1 MTHTC
6 RSEERASCVERASD
20 NLSENLRSCKLC
32 PRSCGA
38 DRAAG
43 QLGFCRAGSLA
54 KVFRFAPHPGEEPP
68 ISGAKGS
75 GTIFFSHCTMMC
87 VYCQNYRFSQRDEG
101 REVRAHEL
109 FHAFLS
115 LKQAGCHNVNLVT
128 PSHFLPQILEA
139 MRLALS
145 AGFDLPIV
153 YNTSSYEALE
163 IIAALNGVVDVYLAD
178 ARYADA
184 NLAGEYSKTP
194 DYVARS
200 RDALK
205 AMWRQVGP
213 LVLDENDIAQKG
225 LIIRHLVLPGHL
237 DDTRRVLEWTAAE
250 ISTNVAVSLMG
261 QYRPAHEAVRHRT
274 LNRRLSP
281 AEYDEA
287 LKVAQ
292 SFDFETLFIQ
302 PPDSGF
308 PDDLFGERMPGDF

>member
-1 MTHTC
+1 MTHI
-6 RSEERASCVERASD
+6 RHSEQRLSCVERALD
-20 NLSENLRSCKLC
+20 KLTENLRSCKLC
-32 PRSCGA
+32 PRSCGV

-43 QLGFCRAGSLA
+43 QLGFCRAGPLA

-68 ISGAKGS
+68 ISGKGGS
-75 GTIFFSHCTMMC
+75 GTVFFSHCTMMC
-87 VYCQNYRFSQRDEG
+87 VYCQNHRFSQHDEG
-101 REVRAHEL
+101 RQMTAQEL
-109 FHAFLS
+109 FQAFLS
-115 LKQAGCHNVNLVT
+115 LQEAGCHNLNLVT
-128 PSHFLPQILEA
+128 PSHFLLQILDA
-139 MRLALS
+139 MRLALA

-153 YNTSSYEALE
+153 YNTSSYETPE
-163 IIAALNGVVDVYLAD
+163 VVAALDGVVDVYLAD

-184 NLAGEYSKTP
+184 KLAAEYSKTP

-200 RDALK
+200 REALK

-213 LVLDENDIAQKG
+213 LVLDERDIAQKG
-225 LIIRHLVLPGHL
+225 LIIRHLVLPGRL
-237 DDTRRVLEWTAAE
+237 EDTRRALEWIAAE
-250 ISTNVAVSLMG
+250 ISTDVAVSLMG
-261 QYRPAHEAVRHRT
+261 QYRPAHEAVRNRT

-308 PDDLFGERMPGDF
+308 PDDLFGERMPGDA